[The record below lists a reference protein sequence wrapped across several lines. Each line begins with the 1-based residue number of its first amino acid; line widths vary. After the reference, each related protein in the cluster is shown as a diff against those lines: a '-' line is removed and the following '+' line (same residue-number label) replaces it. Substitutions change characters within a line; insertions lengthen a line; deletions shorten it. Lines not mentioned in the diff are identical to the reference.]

1 MFNDSEDN
9 WSFHHVSCMQNH
21 AKSKSS
27 LFVVSFFSLL
37 THFKT
42 QGPSSTEAGNER
54 EGHNT
59 LQPSGA
65 FQSPRGEASDVHL
78 QMNLEMRGKVMM
90 FFTGIKVNLEM
101 KGKSVAI
108 CLKGGEIRE

>member
-1 MFNDSEDN
+1 MNQKTTGGFTMY
-9 WSFHHVSCMQNH
+9 HVCKIML
-21 AKSKSS
+21 KSKSS

-42 QGPSSTEAGNER
+42 QGPSSTKAGNER

>member
-1 MFNDSEDN
+1 MFNQSEDN
-9 WSFHHVSCMQNH
+9 WWFHHVSCMQNH
-21 AKSKSS
+21 GKSKSS
-27 LFVVSFFSLL
+27 LLVITFFSLL

-42 QGPSSTEAGNER
+42 QGPSSTESGNER

-65 FQSPRGEASDVHL
+65 FQSPRGEASDL
-78 QMNLEMRGKVMM
+78 QMNLEMRGKVII
-90 FFTGIKVNLEM
+90 FFPGIKVNLEM

-108 CLKGGEIRE
+108 CLK